1 MFAQGEDQNQVTSVT
16 CLHHIFFV
24 DGDVS
29 RCTTIIH
36 IHVHMDVHFYP
47 VHRWHHRKRVVRLA
61 NESLDEH
68 LVDATGQPNLGESG
82 ERPKETPNQDMG
94 IHSGNLT

>member
-1 MFAQGEDQNQVTSVT
+1 M
-16 CLHHIFFV
+16 
-24 DGDVS
+24 
-29 RCTTIIH
+29 
-36 IHVHMDVHFYP
+36 
-47 VHRWHHRKRVVRLA
+47 VRLA

-82 ERPKETPNQDMG
+82 ESPKETPNQDMG